1 MMLRKFLLI
10 IILFNSVVMAGDKKD
25 TQNTQD
31 TQPVDWSQDS
41 ISITLAPG
49 ESIDVPVTLSSAKR
63 LGHVE
68 LSVTKDLLNLVTVT
82 PKDIKD
88 VRVSD
93 VVKIIVRVKSQSTTP
108 LGSYNGIVQ
117 ISADTKGKGKSF
129 SFTQP
134 LPVNILIQNPDT
146 VPAADNDGNGVWDY
160 MDIFI
165 QQKYTNSPP
174 TQAAARQLSRALQTG
189 LLNADDKR
197 IAMEQAGAT
206 DRAVECMFFV
216 QPPKDAARIISE
228 LEGAIVNNAAR
239 SRAYV
244 TYGEQLAGEVFPGQ
258 TASQFSNSCNEQ

>member
-1 MMLRKFLLI
+1 MVLRTISLI
-10 IILFNSVVMAGDKKD
+10 FFIFSSVVIAADKK
-25 TQNTQD
+25 NTQD

-41 ISITLAPG
+41 ISVTLAPG
-49 ESIDVPVTLSSAKR
+49 ESIDIPVTLSSAKR

-68 LSVTKDLLNLVTVT
+68 LSVTKDLRNLVTVT

-93 VVKIIVRVKSQSTTP
+93 VVKITVRIRTQSTTP

-146 VPAADNDGNGVWDY
+146 VTAADNDGNGVWDY
-160 MDIFI
+160 VDTFI
-165 QQKYTNSPP
+165 AQKYTNSPP
-174 TQAAARQLSRALQTG
+174 TQAAARQFAQALQAG

-197 IAMEQAGAT
+197 VAMEQATAA
-206 DRAVECMFFV
+206 DRAIECMFFV
-216 QPPKDAARIISE
+216 QPPQDAARIMSE
-228 LEGAIVNNAAR
+228 LEAAIVNNAAR
-239 SRAYV
+239 SRAYI
-244 TYGEQLAGEVFPGQ
+244 TYSEQSAGGVFPGQ
-258 TASQFSNSCNEQ
+258 TASQFSNSCIPQ